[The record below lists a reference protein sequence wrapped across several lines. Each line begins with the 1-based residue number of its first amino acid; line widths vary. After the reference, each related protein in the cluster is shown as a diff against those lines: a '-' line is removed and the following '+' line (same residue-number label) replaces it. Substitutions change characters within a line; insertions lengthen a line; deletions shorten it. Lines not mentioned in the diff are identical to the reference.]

1 MVDDQDAVEMV
12 ELVLEGPRRLSAEG
26 YGKGHAG
33 DVLCPNLDD
42 LSTWLGLGVSQ
53 CVFLSKT
60 SE

>member
-1 MVDDQDAVEMV
+1 MV